1 MIDIFYLEQGT
12 IRRAGVE
19 KLPSLKGKPLW
30 VDITDITREDAALM
44 RKIFGLHPLTEEDLH
59 SARTRIKV
67 EIFPSYLFFVFYGLR
82 RQQELGEELVQ
93 VEYDIVLGKNFLVS
107 THSLPCPG
115 VDEMKS
121 NPGKLAGLLGSGPDM
136 LMHHLLDK
144 EVDYF
149 FPVLD
154 ELDDHI
160 ELLEDEVTAKYTRAQ
175 LAQILRLKSA
185 IVAVKRMMFQE
196 REKVSFLAKN
206 EYPFIR
212 KESMPYFRDVYDHMI
227 LASEMV
233 DNQRD
238 IISHS
243 FDVYMSAVSNSMNE
257 VMKTLSV
264 MATIALPLTVL
275 GGIYGTNF
283 VNLPGSASPFG
294 FWVMIG
300 GMLAISVGMLGYF
313 RWRGWF

>member
-1 MIDIFYLEQGT
+1 
-12 IRRAGVE
+12 
-19 KLPSLKGKPLW
+19 
-30 VDITDITREDAALM
+30 
-44 RKIFGLHPLTEEDLH
+44 
-59 SARTRIKV
+59 
-67 EIFPSYLFFVFYGLR
+67 
-82 RQQELGEELVQ
+82 
-93 VEYDIVLGKNFLVS
+93 
-107 THSLPCPG
+107 
-115 VDEMKS
+115 
-121 NPGKLAGLLGSGPDM
+121 
-136 LMHHLLDK
+136 
-144 EVDYF
+144 
-149 FPVLD
+149 
-154 ELDDHI
+154 
-160 ELLEDEVTAKYTRAQ
+160 
-175 LAQILRLKSA
+175 
-185 IVAVKRMMFQE
+185 MMFQE